1 MDYQLERYP
10 LTAANV
16 EDGGERGSSRVGGE
30 RRSRSVGGEGRVFS
44 GLDSGLR
51 TQRREYWS
59 EDWGHRGRAAQMSFA
74 TGSTASGEGLEE
86 SSERGAESPGM
97 EESAEIPGVVA
108 GLGFCGY
115 GN

>member
-1 MDYQLERYP
+1 M
-10 LTAANV
+10 
-16 EDGGERGSSRVGGE
+16 EDGGERGSNRVGGE
-30 RRSRSVGGEGRVFS
+30 RGSRRVDGEIRVFS
-44 GLDSGLR
+44 GLDSGLL

-59 EDWGHRGRAAQMSFA
+59 VDWGHRGRAAQMPFA
-74 TGSTASGEGLEE
+74 TRSTASGEGLDE
-86 SSERGAESPGM
+86 SSERGADSPGM